1 MVEWQFACL
10 LVMLPIAT
18 AVMLIL
24 KNIIK
29 TNSWYVL
36 HKQLSWRCIMQYQSA
51 ASGGTP
57 AEEKTN

>member
-1 MVEWQFACL
+1 
-10 LVMLPIAT
+10 MLPIAT